1 MPDAVSVRQVRD
13 LPPPSFTLHLA
24 MDALGLG
31 YTLPT
36 TGRVRDFRPLDCAH
50 AGRTIKTGLKSNLIQ
65 AGFYLA
71 LKVFNGSPILSS
83 NPVKEAAL
91 TDFAASMATFAHM

>member
-1 MPDAVSVRQVRD
+1 MGLRLVSQPYPHFVPDAVSVRQARD

-36 TGRVRDFRPLDCAH
+36 TGRVRDFHPLDCAH
-50 AGRTIKTGLKSNLIQ
+50 AGRTKYRGTDLI
-65 AGFYLA
+65 
-71 LKVFNGSPILSS
+71 SPSIIYY
-83 NPVKEAAL
+83 
-91 TDFAASMATFAHM
+91 